1 MNNKTTKAVTS
12 RRSFL
17 ALTLAA
23 GGAIAS
29 RSFAADPESLTER
42 YPDPRIKSLDP
53 RFGGLV
59 IGNTPLLRIHEG
71 NLWAEGPAWSGVG
84 RFLVWSD
91 IPANTQRRWL
101 HEDGHVSEFRNPSG
115 KSNGNT
121 FDRQGRQISCQH
133 LHRRVVRFEPDGSET
148 VLADSYDGKPLNAP
162 NDVVVNPLDDSIWF
176 TDPGYGLN
184 HYEGAPGELTQKE
197 SVYRIDASGRVTRV
211 TDEVYKPNGLCFSP
225 DYRTLYV
232 ADTGSSHY
240 PEAPRAILS
249 WRVDDSGRLS
259 GAREFASTKLDGFD
273 GGGVD
278 GIRADIQ
285 GNIWAG
291 AGWAGEGYDGVHV
304 FAPDGDRIGQILMP
318 EICSN
323 VCFGGPNRDRLF
335 ITASQSVYA
344 LYVNTQG
351 AAIA

>member
-1 MNNKTTKAVTS
+1 MTDPNKTSFVS

-17 ALTLAA
+17 ALSAA
-23 GGAIAS
+23 TAGALTS
-29 RSFAADPESLTER
+29 NSFAADPESLTDR
-42 YPDPRIKSLDP
+42 YPDTRVKALDP

-59 IGNTPLLRIHEG
+59 IGNTPLLRIHHG

-91 IPANTQRRWL
+91 IPADTQRRWL
-101 HEDGHVSEFRNPSG
+101 HEDDHVSEFRRPSG

-133 LHRRVVRFEPDGSET
+133 YHRRVVRFEPDGSET
-148 VLADSYDGKPLNAP
+148 ILADAHAGKALNAP

-184 HYEGAPGELTQKE
+184 HYEGQPGELAQKE
-197 SVYRIDASGRVTRV
+197 AVYRIDATGSIAKV
-211 TDEVYKPNGLCFSP
+211 TDEVHKPNGLCFSP
-225 DYRTLYV
+225 DYRSLYV
-232 ADTGSSHY
+232 ADSGSK
-240 PEAPRAILS
+240 RAILS
-249 WRVDDSGRLS
+249 WNVDDKGRLS
-259 GAREFASTKLDGFD
+259 GARQFASATLDGFD
-273 GGGVD
+273 GGALD
-278 GIRADIQ
+278 GIRADVN

-291 AGWAGEGYDGVHV
+291 AGWVGAGYDGVHV
-304 FAPDGDRIGQILMP
+304 FAPDGDRIGQILLP

-335 ITASQSVYA
+335 MTASQSVYA